1 MVAGLL
7 LVGSFEHVM
16 LVPGSAHAEAQ
27 PLKTLRYREAEET
40 ELKKEVAFTN
50 QVCGTTITA
59 RILWDTADR
68 WPEDQSIAAAC
79 GGALSALEAI
89 CRAGADRAAGLKT
102 FQCAGDGTGPTLSG
116 PSLKYGASPGKN
128 GFAETKAF
136 LESRL

>member
-1 MVAGLL
+1 MVAGLT
-7 LVGSFEHVM
+7 LVGSLERIV
-16 LVPGSAHAEAQ
+16 LVPVSAHAESQ

-59 RILWDTADR
+59 RILWDTAGS
-68 WPEDQSIAAAC
+68 WPEDQSIAAVC
-79 GGALSALEAI
+79 GDALSALEAI
-89 CRAGADRAAGLKT
+89 CRAGPDKAAGIKT
-102 FQCAGDGTGPTLSG
+102 FQCAGDGSG
-116 PSLKYGASPGKN
+116 PALEGPDLKYGASPGKN